1 MTDTALPGSFVA
13 LEGGDGSGKSTQVR
27 LLAEHL
33 AGTGREVVVTRE
45 PGGTELGREVRALV
59 LAAPGGPVLDPRA
72 EALLFA
78 ADRAQHVAQVVRPA
92 LERGAV
98 VVTDRYVD
106 SSLAYQGAGRALA
119 VDEVERLSAWA
130 TAGLRPDL
138 TVVLDVD
145 PVTAAARRGRD
156 AARAG
161 EDRLE
166 AESRAFHARVREQF
180 VLLARRDPGR
190 YLVVDA
196 TAPAEV
202 VAAAVRERVAVLLG
216 TATAA
221 GRA

>member
-1 MTDTALPGSFVA
+1 MTDTALPGTFVA

-59 LAAPGGPVLDPRA
+59 LAAPGGPALDPRA

-92 LERGAV
+92 LARGAV

-130 TAGLRPDL
+130 TAGLLPDL

-145 PVTAAARRGRD
+145 PATAAARRGRD
-156 AARAG
+156 TSRAG

-180 VLLARRDPGR
+180 LLLARRDPAR
-190 YLVVDA
+190 YLVLDA
-196 TAPAEV
+196 TAPADV
-202 VAAAVRERVAVLLG
+202 VAARVRGRVAELLG
-216 TATAA
+216 AATGA